1 MNEEFLPYER
11 ALKLKE
17 FGFDEPCFARFSKDG
32 DLLIA
37 HTEKYIIDNGVDRS
51 EFFTLAPL
59 FQQVFRWFREKH
71 GLQHD
76 ITLTVDDNNQL
87 VGFYIVIHKHDS
99 LWNEE
104 QSIDLEVHT
113 TDRDEAELACLD
125 KLIEIVELNQQK
137 L

>member
-1 MNEEFLPYER
+1 MNKEFVPYEL
-11 ALKLKE
+11 AVKLKQL
-17 FGFDEPCFARFSKDG
+17 GFDEPCFARFNNDG